1 MQQISKPNRLALK
14 QLIYFP
20 YPKIYICICL
30 RKFNILLLFVVWIE
44 AHGMTNSISYQEEAK
59 TGGRIWLNSLEV
71 PTFPLALCQLT
82 TGTKW
87 SKNVNQSLQQGLEQG
102 FALPVWGQ
110 GNYMLNFKVMT

>member
-1 MQQISKPNRLALK
+1 M
-14 QLIYFP
+14 
-20 YPKIYICICL
+20 
-30 RKFNILLLFVVWIE
+30 LLFVVWIE

-59 TGGRIWLNSLEV
+59 TGGRIWLNTLEV
-71 PTFPLALCQLT
+71 PILPQTLCQFA

-110 GNYMLNFKVMT
+110 GNYMLNFKVMTHKMCSIHA